1 MLRQHVKFSVKMILR
16 QRIKPYTDS
25 KTIIQEMKKECTLL
39 KVQNLKKYIT
49 ILCFQIEKEKFQMR
63 NIEKNIFTIQ

>member
-25 KTIIQEMKKECTLL
+25 KTIIQDMKKNALYWKCRVL
-39 KVQNLKKYIT
+39 
-49 ILCFQIEKEKFQMR
+49 R
-63 NIEKNIFTIQ
+63 NILQFFVFKLRKNNSKWDTLKNIFTI

>member
-16 QRIKPYTDS
+16 QRIKTYTDS

-49 ILCFQIEKEKFQMR
+49 ILCFQIEKE
-63 NIEKNIFTIQ
+63 

>member
-25 KTIIQEMKKECTLL
+25 KTIIQDMKKRMH
-39 KVQNLKKYIT
+39 
-49 ILCFQIEKEKFQMR
+49 FIEGAES
-63 NIEKNIFTIQ
+63 

>member
-25 KTIIQEMKKECTLL
+25 KTIIQDMKKECTLL

-49 ILCFQIEKEKFQMR
+49 ILCFQIEKE
-63 NIEKNIFTIQ
+63 

>member
-25 KTIIQEMKKECTLL
+25 KTIIQEMEKECTLL

-49 ILCFQIEKEKFQMR
+49 ILCFQIEKE
-63 NIEKNIFTIQ
+63 

>member
-25 KTIIQEMKKECTLL
+25 KHEKRMH
-39 KVQNLKKYIT
+39 
-49 ILCFQIEKEKFQMR
+49 FIESAES
-63 NIEKNIFTIQ
+63 

>member
-25 KTIIQEMKKECTLL
+25 KTIIQDMKKKCTLL

-49 ILCFQIEKEKFQMR
+49 ILCFQIEKE
-63 NIEKNIFTIQ
+63 